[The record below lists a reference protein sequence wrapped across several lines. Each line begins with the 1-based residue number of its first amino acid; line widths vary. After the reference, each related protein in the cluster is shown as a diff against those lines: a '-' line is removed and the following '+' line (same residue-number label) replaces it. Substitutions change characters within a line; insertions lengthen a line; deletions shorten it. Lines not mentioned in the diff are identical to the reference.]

1 MRHRTV
7 HASFGAVAAVCA
19 AIAIWYG
26 VQLTQANRINA
37 AIASANATP
46 IEAAT
51 SGPATDG
58 GSATSS
64 GATTDSGPA
73 ASSGGT
79 PSSSLTASSGA
90 TPSSS
95 FAASSGATLPISSPA
110 APSTVP
116 QAQLAHAIALAKAG
130 KFTAALKAYK
140 ALLDAP
146 DEVRLPALYNLGNL
160 NMREALKNGQ
170 GEAQRALPLIEL
182 AKQSYRD
189 DLRSNPADWDA
200 RYNLERA
207 LWLSPEY
214 DDPILERNQAPVHS
228 EHAMSTLQG
237 AKIDLP

>member
-1 MRHRTV
+1 MRRRTV
-7 HASFGAVAAVCA
+7 HLSFGAVAAVCGA
-19 AIAIWYG
+19 VAIGYG
-26 VQLTQANRINA
+26 VQLAQANRINA
-37 AIASANATP
+37 AITSASA
-46 IEAAT
+46 
-51 SGPATDG
+51 G
-58 GSATSS
+58 
-64 GATTDSGPA
+64 
-73 ASSGGT
+73 
-79 PSSSLTASSGA
+79 TAS
-90 TPSSS
+90 
-95 FAASSGATLPISSPA
+95 
-110 APSTVP
+110 VP
-116 QAQLAHAIALAKAG
+116 QAQLARAISLAKAG

-140 ALLDAP
+140 SLLDSS

-214 DDPILERNQAPVHS
+214 DDPILQRNQAPVHS

>member
-1 MRHRTV
+1 MRRRTV
-7 HASFGAVAAVCA
+7 HTSFGVVAAVCA
-19 AIAIWYG
+19 ATAIWYG
-26 VQLTQANRINA
+26 VQLTQTNRINA
-37 AIASANATP
+37 AIASANAAP
-46 IEAAT
+46 IEA
-51 SGPATDG
+51 
-58 GSATSS
+58 
-64 GATTDSGPA
+64 
-73 ASSGGT
+73 
-79 PSSSLTASSGA
+79 
-90 TPSSS
+90 
-95 FAASSGATLPISSPA
+95 AASSGATADSDPAAISAATLNSSPA
-110 APSTVP
+110 AISAATPNSSPTASSAATPNDNSAPSAPTSTASPAALSTIP
-116 QAQLAHAIALAKAG
+116 QAQLAHAIAFAKAG
-130 KFTAALKAYK
+130 KFTTALKAYK

-237 AKIDLP
+237 AKMDLP

>member
-1 MRHRTV
+1 MRRRTV
-7 HASFGAVAAVCA
+7 HLSFGAVATVCGAV
-19 AIAIWYG
+19 AIGYG
-26 VQLTQANRINA
+26 VQLNRANHINA
-37 AIASANATP
+37 AIASV
-46 IEAAT
+46 
-51 SGPATDG
+51 S
-58 GSATSS
+58 
-64 GATTDSGPA
+64 
-73 ASSGGT
+73 
-79 PSSSLTASSGA
+79 
-90 TPSSS
+90 
-95 FAASSGATLPISSPA
+95 A
-110 APSTVP
+110 APSDVP
-116 QAQLAHAIALAKAG
+116 RAQLARAIGLANAG

-140 ALLDAP
+140 SLLDAG

>member
-1 MRHRTV
+1 MRRRTV
-7 HASFGAVAAVCA
+7 HISFGAVAAACGV
-19 AIAIWYG
+19 IAIWYA
-26 VQLTQANRINA
+26 VQLNQANRINA
-37 AIASANATP
+37 AIVSASIAP
-46 IEAAT
+46 I
-51 SGPATDG
+51 GP
-58 GSATSS
+58 
-64 GATTDSGPA
+64 
-73 ASSGGT
+73 
-79 PSSSLTASSGA
+79 TASSSPTPPTPTPA
-90 TPSSS
+90 T
-95 FAASSGATLPISSPA
+95 TPA
-110 APSTVP
+110 RDTIP
-116 QAQLAHAIALAKAG
+116 QAQLAQAIALAKAG
-130 KFTAALKAYK
+130 KFTTALKAYK

-160 NMREALKNGQ
+160 NMREALKNGT

-207 LWLSPEY
+207 LWLSPEF

>member
-1 MRHRTV
+1 MRRRTV
-7 HASFGAVAAVCA
+7 HLSFGAVAAACGAV
-19 AIAIWYG
+19 AIGYG
-26 VQLTQANRINA
+26 VQLNRANHINA
-37 AIASANATP
+37 AIASVGAMPTTSAAPNASATP
-46 IEAAT
+46 NT
-51 SGPATDG
+51 G
-58 GSATSS
+58 
-64 GATTDSGPA
+64 
-73 ASSGGT
+73 
-79 PSSSLTASSGA
+79 
-90 TPSSS
+90 
-95 FAASSGATLPISSPA
+95 A
-110 APSTVP
+110 APSAGRSAADASFRAAVSDVP
-116 QAQLAHAIALAKAG
+116 QAQLAQAIGLAKAG

-140 ALLDAP
+140 SLLDAS

>member
-1 MRHRTV
+1 MRRRTV
-7 HASFGAVAAVCA
+7 HTSFGAAAAICG
-19 AIAIWYG
+19 AIAIWYD
-26 VQLTQANRINA
+26 VQLNQANRINA
-37 AIASANATP
+37 AIASASSAPAAGANAAQTTSNAP
-46 IEAAT
+46 AAI
-51 SGPATDG
+51 
-58 GSATSS
+58 
-64 GATTDSGPA
+64 GATA
-73 ASSGGT
+73 
-79 PSSSLTASSGA
+79 TAS
-90 TPSSS
+90 TNPI
-95 FAASSGATLPISSPA
+95 ASTI
-110 APSTVP
+110 P
-116 QAQLAHAIALAKAG
+116 QAQLAHAITLAKAG

>member
-1 MRHRTV
+1 MRRRAV
-7 HASFGAVAAVCA
+7 HLSFGAVAAVCGA
-19 AIAIWYG
+19 VAIVYG
-26 VQLTQANRINA
+26 MQLAQANRINA
-37 AIASANATP
+37 AIASASVAP
-46 IEAAT
+46 GASAAPGST
-51 SGPATDG
+51 SRTIGAAPNGSASAADASFPAT
-58 GSATSS
+58 ARN
-64 GATTDSGPA
+64 
-73 ASSGGT
+73 
-79 PSSSLTASSGA
+79 
-90 TPSSS
+90 
-95 FAASSGATLPISSPA
+95 
-110 APSTVP
+110 VP
-116 QAQLAHAIALAKAG
+116 QAQLAQAISLAKAG

-140 ALLDAP
+140 SLLDAN

-214 DDPILERNQAPVHS
+214 DDPILQRNQAPVHS

>member
-1 MRHRTV
+1 MRRRTV
-7 HASFGAVAAVCA
+7 HTSFGAVAAACA

-37 AIASANATP
+37 AIASANAAP
-46 IEAAT
+46 IEAA
-51 SGPATDG
+51 
-58 GSATSS
+58 
-64 GATTDSGPA
+64 
-73 ASSGGT
+73 ASS
-79 PSSSLTASSGA
+79 
-90 TPSSS
+90 
-95 FAASSGATLPISSPA
+95 AAMPNSSPA
-110 APSTVP
+110 ASNAATPNSSPVAGNAATTAPSAPTSTASPAALSTIP

-130 KFTAALKAYK
+130 KFTTALKAYK

-160 NMREALKNGQ
+160 NMREALKNGP

-189 DLRSNPADWDA
+189 DLRSNPANWDA

>member
-1 MRHRTV
+1 MKRRTV
-7 HASFGAVAAVCA
+7 HVSFGALAAVCGG
-19 AIAIWYG
+19 IAIWYA
-26 VQLTQANRINA
+26 VQLSQANRINA
-37 AIASANATP
+37 AIASTSTALVEP
-46 IEAAT
+46 AA
-51 SGPATDG
+51 AG
-58 GSATSS
+58 GS
-64 GATTDSGPA
+64 PQPN
-73 ASSGGT
+73 GT
-79 PSSSLTASSGA
+79 NIPN
-90 TPSSS
+90 
-95 FAASSGATLPISSPA
+95 I
-110 APSTVP
+110 P
-116 QAQLAHAIALAKAG
+116 QAQLAQAITLAKAG

-160 NMREALKNGQ
+160 NMREALKNGP